1 MLTTCLRSLISKAFG
16 YRRLGF
22 VNWLVLLRFLS
33 ILPEILGRPCALLVP
48 CRSFSYVMT
57 STGSLQ
63 MWPTLPVE
71 FAADIDWGTSFV
83 VLSICFQ
90 FFFRWNSNI
99 WPISWN
105 VAKCSRSLGSDA
117 SISTLTLP
125 GRQLF
130 QICDIWLILILWG
143 ISTAIFCLSP
153 WIWFL
158 RIRILIWAHRSLALV
173 PDFFHFL
180 ILVRNSFLG
189 SRWIP
194 LLRNIIQ
201 NIILKHIRWVHVT
214 GEVASGLLHILIL
227 LNSYI
232 LIISCTWSLFLHARA
247 FSGSAKIL
255 EWLGEF
261 VARHLHIFIIHHLF
275 GQAILIVNICH
286 GKLLVYFWGRVDW
299 LFGFIRWLF

>member
-1 MLTTCLRSLISKAFG
+1 LLTTRLRSLISKAFG
-16 YRRLGF
+16 YHRLSF
-22 VNWLVLLRFLS
+22 FNWLVLLRFLS
-33 ILPEILGRPCALLVP
+33 ILPKILRRSCALLVP
-48 CRSFSYVMT
+48 CCSFSYVMT
-57 STGSLQ
+57 SACSLQ

-71 FAADIDWGTSFV
+71 FATDIDWGTSFV

-90 FFFRWNSNI
+90 FIFRWNSNI
-99 WPISWN
+99 WPIFRN
-105 VAKCSRSLGSDA
+105 VTKCSWSLRSNA

-130 QICDIWLILILWG
+130 QICNIWLILILWG
-143 ISTAIFCLSP
+143 ISSAILHLLP

-173 PDFFHFL
+173 PYFFHFL
-180 ILVRNSFLG
+180 ILVRNSFLW

-194 LLRNIIQ
+194 LLWNIIQ

-214 GEVASGLLHILIL
+214 GEIASGLLHIMIL

-232 LIISCTWSLFLHARA
+232 LIISCTWSLFLYARA

-261 VARHLHIFIIHHLF
+261 VARRLHIFIIHHLF
-275 GQAILIVNICH
+275 C
-286 GKLLVYFWGRVDW
+286 
-299 LFGFIRWLF
+299 